1 MKQLTQR
8 RSMGITGVMLLLASL
23 LVVIGSPAL
32 ADSTI
37 FAKALTDHECNSTE
51 WHFVINQV
59 DSEANAPA
67 SITVTF
73 SGGDVLEVPLDK
85 FTGGVAHYATTQNL
99 DEAVTSAST
108 TIYDGWSG
116 QFNLSHGPCNQVTTT
131 TEPEETTTTTE
142 AEETTTTTEVEETT
156 TTTEAEE
163 TTTTTEVEETT
174 TTTEVEETTTTTEV
188 EETTTTTEVEETTT
202 STTKPEETT
211 TTTRVEETTTT
222 TGREVTTTSEE
233 TTTSTIGVAG
243 GGHPGCGAGCGSGD
257 PGDAALHRG
266 FVGGVGGNRSGS
278 GWPRGHGP
286 GSRQAERGPGWGS

>member
-1 MKQLTQR
+1 
-8 RSMGITGVMLLLASL
+8 MGITGVMLLLASL

-59 DSEANAPA
+59 DTELNAPA

-73 SGGDVLEVPLDK
+73 SGGDVIEVPLDK

-99 DEAVTSAST
+99 DEMVVSASAS
-108 TIYDGWSG
+108 IYDGWSG

-131 TEPEETTTTTE
+131 TEPEETTTTSE
-142 AEETTTTTEVEETT
+142 P
-156 TTTEAEE
+156 EE

-188 EETTTTTEVEETTT
+188 EETTTTTEVQETTTTTEVEETTT
-202 STTKPEETT
+202 STTKPEET

-222 TGREVTTTSEE
+222 TGREVTTTSGE
-233 TTTSTIGVAG
+233 TTTSTIGVAV
-243 GGHPGCGAGCGSGD
+243 AGIQV
-257 PGDAALHRG
+257 AAPVAAQVTEATLPFTG
-266 FVGGVGGNRSGS
+266 ISSAGLAVIAVALAGLGVMALGLARRSEDRAGVRS
-278 GWPRGHGP
+278 W
-286 GSRQAERGPGWGS
+286 